1 MASSVQKFSLINQS
15 QTFKTRLNSN
25 GDKNFKVDLNIQ
37 NISVPVQLE
46 KTSSQVSIKT
56 NIEKN
61 IIDTNGVVN
70 NNTEDS
76 YYDEVVY
83 YDGGGVDGYGN

>member
-1 MASSVQKFSLINQS
+1 MASLVQKFSLINQS
-15 QTFKTRLNSN
+15 QTFKTQLNSN

-46 KTSSQVSIKT
+46 KTSCQVSIKT

>member
-37 NISVPVQLE
+37 NIYVPVQLE

-56 NIEKN
+56 N
-61 IIDTNGVVN
+61 
-70 NNTEDS
+70 
-76 YYDEVVY
+76 
-83 YDGGGVDGYGN
+83 

>member
-1 MASSVQKFSLINQS
+1 MASSVQKFSLINRS

-56 NIEKN
+56 SIEKN

-76 YYDEVVY
+76 YYDEIVY